1 MNVFRRSP
9 QKIEM
14 KSKRC
19 LKNLATTQFKGKSK
33 QTAKTS
39 QNYFQKVK
47 IMEDLE
53 DLDWSQMFE
62 EEINK
67 VENAL
72 NTSPEQP
79 QKKRQRLEQPANFRQ
94 FPGPAGILP
103 KIEVDSH
110 ETALKFSKMK
120 PKRRSAGEQESII
133 CQEEDEEDV
142 GLSKEDLID
151 DNVTWQA
158 IQDDKDFT
166 EEYFKVTS
174 EDIKNKA
181 KFSDSSIKVPLFCC
195 VIKSIDVSTGLD
207 PTCEFIDP
215 KGTVMG
221 NIHRDVIQN
230 HGEKLKPGKFCKYF
244 RHFLPC
250 HSYYFHSFC

>member
-1 MNVFRRSP
+1 
-9 QKIEM
+9 
-14 KSKRC
+14 
-19 LKNLATTQFKGKSK
+19 
-33 QTAKTS
+33 
-39 QNYFQKVK
+39 
-47 IMEDLE
+47 MEDLD

-67 VENAL
+67 IENAP

-120 PKRRSAGEQESII
+120 PKRRSAGEHESII

-230 HGEKLKPGKFCKYF
+230 HGEKLKPGNFF
-244 RHFLPC
+244 ENFNHFLPC